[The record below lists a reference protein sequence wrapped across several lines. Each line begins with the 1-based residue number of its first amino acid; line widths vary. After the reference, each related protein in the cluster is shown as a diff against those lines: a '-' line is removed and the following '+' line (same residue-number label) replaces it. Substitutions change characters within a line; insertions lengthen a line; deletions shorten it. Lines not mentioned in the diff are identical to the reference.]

1 MSLKIVD
8 YPNKILQTPA
18 QKVVDFDDN
27 LKSLVSEMVKTMHQE
42 KGIGLAAP
50 QIGKSLRLTVIEYK
64 KQEDDDFEIP
74 LLVLVNPKIISKSTA
89 QEVDTEGCLSLLGI
103 EVPVARHKKIK
114 VKAQDLEGNKIR
126 LTASGLFARIIQHEL
141 DHLDGKMIID
151 YAANKE
157 ALLKKYEQ
165 LKK

>member
-1 MSLKIVD
+1 MSLKVVH
-8 YPNKILQTPA
+8 YPNKVLQTPA
-18 QKVVDFDDN
+18 QKVVNFDDE
-27 LKSLVSEMVKTMHQE
+27 LKDLVGKMVKTMHKE

-89 QEVDTEGCLSLLGI
+89 TEVDTEGCLSLLGI
-103 EVPVARHKKIK
+103 EIPVARHKKIK

-151 YAANKE
+151 YAPDKA
-157 ALLKKYEQ
+157 AVLKKYEQ
-165 LKK
+165 FKK